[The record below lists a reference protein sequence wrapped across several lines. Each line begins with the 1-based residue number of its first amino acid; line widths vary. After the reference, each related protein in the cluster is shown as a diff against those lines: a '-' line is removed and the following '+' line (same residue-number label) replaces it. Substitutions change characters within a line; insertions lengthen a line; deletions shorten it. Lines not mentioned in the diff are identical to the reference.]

1 MLTLQ
6 NAKFEMSEYSNMTIA
21 IYYRSYTLL
30 VLLHLELIDNDKCI
44 FDVIW

>member
-21 IYYRSYTLL
+21 IYRSYTLL
-30 VLLHLELIDNDKCI
+30 VLLHLELIDNDKCT